1 MKKWT
6 SYFVTAPNYRV
17 FETATFREDLA
28 ALSRSGLGRLEEKLR
43 EHVYPQLREE
53 PHHGPNIKRLKNWT
67 PPTWRFRVGA
77 WRFFY
82 EIEEGERLVIM
93 IAAEH
98 RSGAYR

>member
-1 MKKWT
+1 LA
-6 SYFVTAPNYRV
+6 SYRI

-28 ALSRSGLGRLEEKLR
+28 RVSRSGLARLEEKLR
-43 EHVYPQLREE
+43 EYVYPQLREE
-53 PHHGPNIKRLKNWT
+53 PHLGANVKRLKNWS
-67 PPTWRFRVGA
+67 PPTWRYRVGA

-82 EIEEGERLVIM
+82 EIDEKGRFVVM